1 MAQVT
6 LEQVNKNVLQIKKEL
21 DELKEIVTE
30 SNLELTDEV
39 KTAIETSRKRHISAF
54 KTQKEIETKF
64 L

>member
-1 MAQVT
+1 MTQVT

-39 KTAIETSRKRHISAF
+39 KTAIEASRKRPISTF

-64 L
+64 S